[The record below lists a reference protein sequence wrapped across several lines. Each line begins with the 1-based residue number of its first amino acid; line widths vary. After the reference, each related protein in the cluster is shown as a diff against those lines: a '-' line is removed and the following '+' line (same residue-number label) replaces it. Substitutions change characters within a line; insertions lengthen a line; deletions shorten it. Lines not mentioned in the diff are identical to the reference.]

1 MFRWV
6 AKQYRLITD
15 EHEWFRRSVSGH
27 DFRLL
32 KPGLAARQLGV
43 PAVGLGACCW
53 FGVGAGAGDEFG
65 GPGGEGVA
73 GDGWRADAVRAE
85 EPGSVL
91 AGCPRRSR
99 TTAAGAPAGH
109 AVRPAGSCCGL
120 AGPGR

>member
-53 FGVGAGAGDEFG
+53 FGVGAGAGDECA

-91 AGCPRRSR
+91 AGVPGDHVPQRRAHQQTMR
-99 TTAAGAPAGH
+99 FGPPVRAAALLVP
-109 AVRPAGSCCGL
+109 V
-120 AGPGR
+120 